1 MKWDNIWTIDVI
13 KIRIRT
19 KISNKN
25 NYKGNIMK
33 GIVFTTLNDVVVN
46 KYGLDTWE
54 VLIKDVNH
62 C

>member
-1 MKWDNIWTIDVI
+1 
-13 KIRIRT
+13 
-19 KISNKN
+19 
-25 NYKGNIMK
+25 MK